1 MGFMFGKSYAEPGLK
16 LYLLRLGNAAA
27 LYQTERGQC
36 LNYSYIVII
45 QGLL

>member
-16 LYLLRLGNAAA
+16 LHLLRLGNAAVVSE
-27 LYQTERGQC
+27 TERGQC

-45 QGLL
+45 QFFQ